1 MYASV
6 RNSRVPRTHLEQ
18 QQQQQQR
25 QQQQLSKNKKNNSS
39 TKSSMKRMLFA
50 YSAVGVVLCC
60 VGECTSGHFYHY
72 SHPYNPSTEEA
83 TVGES
88 KAIWVAVSTPSNT
101 TTLEISLAVPQKTGH
116 STTGESHNTSSCG
129 FLTVS
134 STFKL
139 IDRVMSADT
148 DSHRVLLRQT
158 HMVRQNPWGDT

>member
-88 KAIWVAVSTPSNT
+88 KAIWVAVSTPSKKG
-101 TTLEISLAVPQKTGH
+101 LGAWDAVQLTKYLPNKHKVLGFQCRPRYH
-116 STTGESHNTSSCG
+116 RYICST
-129 FLTVS
+129 
-134 STFKL
+134 
-139 IDRVMSADT
+139 
-148 DSHRVLLRQT
+148 
-158 HMVRQNPWGDT
+158 